1 MGMSLPVFKT
11 LTPADV
17 RRIDQTSRQILE
29 RIGIRIKDDAILD
42 KLKKAGAQV
51 DQHNQRMRFKE
62 KLLDELL
69 SHAPSQFTL
78 YSRDEKNDLHLG
90 EGEVHFANG
99 GRVFRIIDI
108 ATGGYRL
115 TLLKDIARTATLV
128 NRLEHIR
135 FYVIAC
141 QAHDVEPQYYH
152 LNDFCNAFN
161 NTTKHVMGGCDNL
174 EGVSQVWKLASLI
187 AGGEERLREK
197 PFFSVITN
205 PVSPLTIGPNAAK
218 ILSFCATHGIPVTC
232 ASAPIA
238 GATSPATLAGTLAQ
252 MHAEVLAGIAITQ
265 VFAPGAKVLYGAVPT
280 TMDLRNIEFAM
291 GSAEMGMMG
300 ASAVQLAKL
309 YHLPIRASAGV
320 TEAKRPDIQSG
331 VERSFSNLMIA
342 LAGADCILLAAG
354 MLDSGNSISY
364 EQYAIDNEIIGMVYR
379 VLSGIRVN
387 KDTLSLDVIEQVGPG
402 GNYVMEEHTVYH
414 MMEEFFY
421 PNLSVRCNF
430 DVWEERGHPDMLSR
444 ANDLVHNILAEPEER
459 KEGLLGSALLPEI
472 RKTFPEIK
480 NI

>member
-1 MGMSLPVFKT
+1 MGMSLPVFKP

-29 RIGIRIKDDAILD
+29 HIGIRIKDDAILD

-51 DQHNQRMRFKE
+51 DHHNQRMRFKE

-69 SHAPSQFTL
+69 SRAPSQFTL
-78 YSRDEKNDLHLG
+78 YSRDEKNNLPLG
-90 EGEVHFANG
+90 EGEVYFANG
-99 GRVFRIIDI
+99 GRVFRILDI
-108 ATGGYRL
+108 ANGGYRL

-128 NRLEHIR
+128 NHLENIR

-141 QAHDVEPQYYH
+141 QAHDVEPQHYH

-174 EGVSQVWKLASLI
+174 EGVRQVWKLASLI

-205 PVSPLTIGPNAAK
+205 PVSPLTIGSNAAN

-238 GATSPATLAGTLAQ
+238 GATSPVTLAGTLAQ
-252 MHAEVLAGIAITQ
+252 MHAEALAGVAMTQ
-265 VFAPGAKVLYGAVPT
+265 VFSPGAKVLYGAAPA

-291 GSAEMGMMG
+291 GSTEMGMMG

-331 VERSFSNLMIA
+331 VEKSFSNLMVA
-342 LAGADCILLAAG
+342 MAGADCILLAAG

-387 KDTLSLDVIEQVGPG
+387 KDTLSLDVIEQAGPG
-402 GNYVMEEHTVYH
+402 GNYVMEEHTVDH

-421 PNLSVRCNF
+421 PGLSVRCNF
-430 DVWEERGHPDMLSR
+430 DIWEERGHPDMLSR
-444 ANDLVHNILAEPEER
+444 ANDMVHNILAKREEG
-459 KEGLLGSALLPEI
+459 KEGFLGPDLLPEI
-472 RKTFPEIK
+472 RGAFPEIQD
-480 NI
+480 I